1 MEELANLLIIWLSN
15 LKNQCNGYSGEG
27 KVWIYYVDSVRKEV
41 EAKGIHMVV
50 LTTISLYYVY
60 NIIYSIIRQTRKE
73 KYVFVMLKC

>member
-1 MEELANLLIIWLSN
+1 MAI
-15 LKNQCNGYSGEG
+15 QG
-27 KVWIYYVDSVRKEV
+27 KVRYGIIYVYFVGKEV

-60 NIIYSIIRQTRKE
+60 NIIYSIIRQTQKE